1 MSQILIVEDEARLAA
16 FVEKGLHKYGFSTF
30 IATDGAQ
37 ALEIAQSSKVDLLL
51 LDLGLPIKDG
61 WQVMKELRSKGEV
74 LPIVIMTA
82 SDDLQSKQAA
92 LQAGANDYIT
102 KPFAFNCLLECVR
115 SQLAAAGKSAT
126 SLK

>member
-16 FVEKGLHKYGFSTF
+16 FVEKGLGKSGFITLV
-30 IATDGAQ
+30 ATDGERAIELAQ
-37 ALEIAQSSKVDLLL
+37 TSQPDLLL

-61 WQVMKELRSKGEV
+61 WQVMQELRSKGEV

-82 SDDLQSKQAA
+82 RDDNQCKAAA

-102 KPFAFNCLLECVR
+102 KPFLFKDLLGCIQA
-115 SQLAAAGKSAT
+115 QLEIACKPT
-126 SLK
+126 ILK

>member
-16 FVEKGLHKYGFSTF
+16 FVKKGLGKSGFDTLV
-30 IATDGAQ
+30 ATDGEQAIELAQ
-37 ALEIAQSSKVDLLL
+37 TSQPDLLL

-61 WQVMKELRSKGEV
+61 WQVMQELRSKGEV

-82 SDDLQSKQAA
+82 RDDNQCKAAA

-102 KPFAFNCLLECVR
+102 KPFLFKDLLGCIQA
-115 SQLAAAGKSAT
+115 QLEIACKPT
-126 SLK
+126 ILK

>member
-16 FVEKGLHKYGFSTF
+16 FVEKGLGKSGFITLV
-30 IATDGAQ
+30 ATDGERAIELAQ
-37 ALEIAQSSKVDLLL
+37 TSQPDLLL

-61 WQVMKELRSKGEV
+61 WQVMQELRSKGEV

-82 SDDLQSKQAA
+82 RDDNQCKAAA

-102 KPFAFNCLLECVR
+102 KPFLFKDLLGCIQT
-115 SQLAAAGKSAT
+115 QLEIACKAT
-126 SLK
+126 MLK

>member
-16 FVEKGLHKYGFSTF
+16 FVEKGLGKSGFNTLV
-30 IATDGAQ
+30 ATDGEQ
-37 ALEIAQSSKVDLLL
+37 AIELARTSQPDLLL

-61 WQVMKELRSKGEV
+61 WQVMQELRSKGEV

-82 SDDLQSKQAA
+82 RDDNQCKAAA

-102 KPFAFNCLLECVR
+102 KPFLFKDLLGCIQA
-115 SQLAAAGKSAT
+115 QLEIACKPT
-126 SLK
+126 MLK

>member
-30 IATDGAQ
+30 IAADGVQ
-37 ALEIAQSSKVDLLL
+37 ALEIAQASKVDLLL

-61 WQVMKELRSKGEV
+61 WQVIKELRSKGEV

-126 SLK
+126 LK